1 MKGIGKILI
10 SFIFIWLEVKK
21 WRDEKICLYKFAH
34 IPLLKNDV
42 LLKKKRWQ
50 KSNHPNLLG
59 NKNRM

>member
-1 MKGIGKILI
+1 MKGIEKILI

-42 LLKKKRWQ
+42 LLKKKKVTKKQLPKFIR
-50 KSNHPNLLG
+50 K
-59 NKNRM
+59 